1 MTKIQGIVT
10 APRDTPDA
18 QPEDKEYRGR
28 GDYVQC
34 GAVPK
39 EIYRSKFNRENYYEK
54 QRPHFDPKK
63 CQRRATVRIDGVP
76 YCKLHAGQRAL
87 QILIEDGRLK
97 NES

>member
-10 APRDTPDA
+10 APRDTPA
-18 QPEDKEYRGR
+18 VQPEDKEYRER

-34 GAVPK
+34 SAVPL
-39 EIYRSKFNRENYYEK
+39 ESYRSMFNRENHYQK
-54 QRPHFDPKK
+54 QRPQFDPKK
-63 CQRRATVRIDGVP
+63 CQRQATVRIDGVP
-76 YCKLHAGQRAL
+76 YCRAHAGQKAL